1 MDRLFRGCYKDK
13 NDKIPISNHNRNS
26 NTIYVG
32 DKISQFCLYDMIYI
46 FLRSLNL
53 HPTFYLVVSSRGEP
67 EKRQNMCARQ
77 FSRRNAASTRRRLQT
92 AA

>member
-13 NDKIPISNHNRNS
+13 NDKIPINNHYRNS
-26 NTIYVG
+26 NNSIYVG

-53 HPTFYLVVSSRGEP
+53 HPIFYLVVSSRGEP
-67 EKRQNMCARQ
+67 EKRQKSYITNY
-77 FSRRNAASTRRRLQT
+77 LYKKPHL
-92 AA
+92 